1 MNGEGQ
7 EEVGGK
13 SPSPYNP
20 SVIRLW
26 RPAAQRNLRNQWSRI
41 VAGQQKWVSASADGR
56 SHASSLVN
64 LYLSRKYMPAMDL
77 GVLGEMTKI
86 KDKACAKLARQEEL
100 CWIKLSASYRN
111 MVAAISLM
119 LDASRSM
126 RCFLKGPAGT
136 PIVQFSFQQE
146 HGHDTGDGDGIP
158 VFSFLAISFLEALA
172 QEIVQMFRSELF
184 LKRLLLVEFCSIS
197 FQAANATRDDKWSKE
212 IYEGEFD
219 DLNKIGL
226 FSGESCVPAPPS
238 TDKWKLDKL
247 MAEKSDTDPKREVL
261 QVYLTA
267 WLAEVNISSCRIDE
281 IISMV
286 EEEMKVR
293 LA

>member
-1 MNGEGQ
+1 MSGEGQ

-13 SPSPYNP
+13 SPSPHNP
-20 SVIRLW
+20 SVKRLW

-41 VAGQQKWVSASADGR
+41 VAGRQKWNSASADGR

-77 GVLGEMTKI
+77 GVLVEMTKI
-86 KDKACAKLARQEEL
+86 KDKACAKLARQE
-100 CWIKLSASYRN
+100 
-111 MVAAISLM
+111 VAAISQM

-146 HGHDTGDGDGIP
+146 HGHDPGDGDGIP

-212 IYEGEFD
+212 IYDGEFD

-247 MAEKSDTDPKREVL
+247 VVEKSDTDPKREVL

-267 WLAEVNISSCRIDE
+267 WLAEVNVSSCRIDE

-286 EEEMKVR
+286 EEEMKVSSHN
-293 LA
+293 LFA